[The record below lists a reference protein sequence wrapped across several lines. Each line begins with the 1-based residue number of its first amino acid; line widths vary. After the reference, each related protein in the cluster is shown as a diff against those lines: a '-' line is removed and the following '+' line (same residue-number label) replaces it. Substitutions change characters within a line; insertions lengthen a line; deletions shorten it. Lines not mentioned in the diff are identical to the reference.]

1 MEQAVAFEPTDSA
14 DKSQQYCSKKR
25 EPLNDASKMFP
36 LAHQV
41 SPRGWSIICL
51 KLVLIF
57 LNSLKPSHSHPSCFP
72 LRNFW
77 RQKEHIARMK
87 QNRSDDSANLQH
99 VSCYHSST
107 LVMMSWRSP
116 HNIRFSPHSDEKIG
130 LFVNRLSTFTHLQKD
145 VIQRM
150 SESHKHFIEMWQSKH
165 RIDLTKYFWVV
176 KFPPL
181 LSWGNRNLNA
191 QLREK

>member
-14 DKSQQYCSKKR
+14 DKSQRYCSKKR

-57 LNSLKPSHSHPSCFP
+57 LNSLKFSHSPPSCFP

-77 RQKEHIARMK
+77 RQKEHVARMM
-87 QNRSDDSANLQH
+87 QNRSDDAASLRN
-99 VSCYHSST
+99 VSYVITRVDWSRCRDARPATTEKSGFCPIATKKLDCLYH
-107 LVMMSWRSP
+107 
-116 HNIRFSPHSDEKIG
+116 
-130 LFVNRLSTFTHLQKD
+130 
-145 VIQRM
+145 
-150 SESHKHFIEMWQSKH
+150 
-165 RIDLTKYFWVV
+165 Y
-176 KFPPL
+176 
-181 LSWGNRNLNA
+181 
-191 QLREK
+191 